1 MNEIFAWKPEMSVG
15 RDQLDRD
22 HKGIIKALNELS
34 ALEESQDVDKVQPVL
49 NRLLNYTV
57 SHFGREEAY
66 MREIGFTRLA
76 DHERQHDQFIQKIQ
90 FFLTEYREGRRS
102 MLASEMAEFL
112 RGWLVEHIMSEDKAY
127 AAEAVSHGPADE

>member
-1 MNEIFAWKPEMSVG
+1 MSEKFTWDPGMSVG

-34 ALEESQDVDKVQPVL
+34 TLKDSEGGDNVQPVL
-49 NRLLNYTV
+49 NRLLKYTV

-66 MREIGFTRLA
+66 MREIGYSKLA
-76 DHERQHDQFIQKIQ
+76 EHEQKHDLFMQKIQ
-90 FFLTEYREGRRS
+90 FFLNEYREGRRS

-112 RGWLVEHIMSEDKAY
+112 RGWLFEHIMSEDMAY
-127 AAEAVSHGPADE
+127 VAEAVSHGPADK

>member
-34 ALEESQDVDKVQPVL
+34 ALRESHDDDKVQPVL
-49 NRLLNYTV
+49 SRLLNYTV

-66 MREIGFTRLA
+66 MREIGFSRIGE
-76 DHERQHDQFIQKIQ
+76 HEQQHDQFIQKIQ
-90 FFLTEYREGRRS
+90 FFLSEYREGRRS
-102 MLASEMAEFL
+102 MLASEMADFL
-112 RGWLVEHIMSEDKAY
+112 RAWLVEHIMSEDKAY